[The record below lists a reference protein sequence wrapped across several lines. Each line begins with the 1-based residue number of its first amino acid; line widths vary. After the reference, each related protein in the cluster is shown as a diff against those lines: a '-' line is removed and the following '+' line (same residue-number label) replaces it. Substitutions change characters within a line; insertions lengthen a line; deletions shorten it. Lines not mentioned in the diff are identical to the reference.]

1 MITSVPVRDAGVR
14 MTDVT
19 DRVLRETPTGP
30 LALGDDLSHTPPPG
44 LVRPVV
50 EQPRQRSRGASLAL
64 RALLPAAVIFL
75 WWGLTGSGVIKGD
88 ELASP
93 TSTWNNFTFLLLHQD
108 LLGDIGVSAAR
119 AAMGLLI
126 GGGIGLLLGL
136 IVGLFALGEEIFD
149 SSLQMLRTLPYPAFI
164 FLFIVW
170 FGIGE
175 TAKVLLIAL
184 ACATPMYLN
193 VSNGVRNVDRKIVE
207 AARTFGLRGWKLVR
221 QVVFPLALPSILN
234 GLRFAAGISVV
245 ALVFA
250 ETIAASQGIGYLVT
264 QASSFENMPTL
275 VVCIII
281 YALLGITADVLV
293 RILERVTMPWRRHL
307 AVR

>member
-1 MITSVPVRDAGVR
+1 
-14 MTDVT
+14 
-19 DRVLRETPTGP
+19 
-30 LALGDDLSHTPPPG
+30 
-44 LVRPVV
+44 
-50 EQPRQRSRGASLAL
+50 LAL
-64 RALLPAAVIFL
+64 RALLPAAIVFL
-75 WWGLTGSGVIKGD
+75 WWGLTGSGVIRGVD
-88 ELASP
+88 LASP
-93 TSTWNNFTFLLLHQD
+93 TSTWHAFTYLLMHQD
-108 LLGDIGVSAAR
+108 LLGDIGISARR
-119 AAMGLLI
+119 AVLGLLI
-126 GGGIGLLLGL
+126 GGGLGLVLGL
-136 IVGLFALGEEIFD
+136 IVGLFALAEEIFD
-149 SSLQMLRTLPYPAFI
+149 SSLQMFRTLPYPAFI

-175 TAKVLLIAL
+175 KAKVILIAL
-184 ACATPMYLN
+184 ACLTPMYLN
-193 VSNGVRNVDRKIVE
+193 VSNGVRNVDRRIVE
-207 AARTFGLRGWKLVR
+207 AARTFGLRGWRLVR

-264 QASSFENMPTL
+264 QAATFDNMPDL

-281 YALLGITADVLV
+281 YAILGIGADVLV